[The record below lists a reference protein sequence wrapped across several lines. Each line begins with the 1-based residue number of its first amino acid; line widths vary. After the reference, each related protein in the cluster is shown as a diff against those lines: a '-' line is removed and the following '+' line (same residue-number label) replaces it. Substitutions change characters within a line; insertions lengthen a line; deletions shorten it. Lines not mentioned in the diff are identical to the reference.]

1 VLFDIA
7 AITLAP
13 RLRVALD
20 SVRRLPPL
28 VRFASSS

>member
-13 RLRVALD
+13 RLLALLR
-20 SVRRLPPL
+20 SLRRLPRL
-28 VRFASSS
+28 ATST